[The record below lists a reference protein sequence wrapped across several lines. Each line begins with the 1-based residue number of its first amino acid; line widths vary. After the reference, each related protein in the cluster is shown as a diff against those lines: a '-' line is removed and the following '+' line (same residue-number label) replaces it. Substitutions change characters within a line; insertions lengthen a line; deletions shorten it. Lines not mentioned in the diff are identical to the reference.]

1 MVKLKLNL
9 KSAKQSS
16 IYTASGKVYTLN
28 PGTNTLM
35 LSYKDYLEVA
45 KVLGIKPVSEEDA
58 NNDKKVDS
66 KKTKKDKHVEEN
78 KSTVEDKVEDNVE
91 DKSAE
96 ENKYAEEIKSTVEDK
111 IEDKVEDKPA
121 DEDKAENKVED
132 SIENKVED
140 KPAEKDKTVDYTTWS
155 YSKLKSEYKKVTGK
169 ACKLK
174 KDEII
179 KFLQG

>member
-45 KVLGIKPVSEEDA
+45 KALGIKPVSEEDA
-58 NNDKKVDS
+58 NNDKKVDC

-78 KSTVEDKVEDNVE
+78 KSTVEDKVEGNVE

-96 ENKYAEEIKSTVEDK
+96 ENKYAEENKSTVEDK

-121 DEDKAENKVED
+121 DED

-179 KFLQG
+179 KFLQGQA